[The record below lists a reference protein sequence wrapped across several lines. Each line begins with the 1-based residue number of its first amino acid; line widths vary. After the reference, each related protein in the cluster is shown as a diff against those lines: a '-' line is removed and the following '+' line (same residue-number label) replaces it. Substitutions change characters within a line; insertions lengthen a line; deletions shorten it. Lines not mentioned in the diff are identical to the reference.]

1 MVNATLV
8 LFTHLSLHFT
18 LKSDRQTYSYTMLF
32 KLASSAAILASVFST
47 SWNTHAVTH
56 SHEHWSISKMRDEKD
71 SKAIKVGEMVL
82 DGEMRRYSL
91 CLCDLPWCLQCSV
104 MWAFVQL
111 IGRKSTRISF
121 CPAVSSRHCIFCSR
135 HIFTL
140 RIIGLRNSFLMGWD
154 SWKKRNKTKLWIV
167 FVIRLEVLFRRK
179 KMQYTAILGWVF
191 QTEYIP
197 VYISVTVLLY

>member
-121 CPAVSSRHCIFCSR
+121 CPAVSSRHCIFAPD
-135 HIFTL
+135 IYL
-140 RIIGLRNSFLMGWD
+140 LWGLLVSGTHSWWVEIHERNE
-154 SWKKRNKTKLWIV
+154 TKQSY
-167 FVIRLEVLFRRK
+167 E
-179 KMQYTAILGWVF
+179 
-191 QTEYIP
+191 
-197 VYISVTVLLY
+197 LYL